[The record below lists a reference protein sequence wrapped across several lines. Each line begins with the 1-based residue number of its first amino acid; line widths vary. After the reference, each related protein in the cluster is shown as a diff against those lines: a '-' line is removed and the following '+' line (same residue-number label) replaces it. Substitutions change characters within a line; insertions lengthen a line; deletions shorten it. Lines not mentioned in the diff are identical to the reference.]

1 MVGEE
6 LQPGRITYCEREYDA
21 MIAFLRGKLAS
32 KAYDYVVLD
41 VSGVGYKIMLSGQS
55 VSRLPEIGTEIQLLT
70 KMIVKEDDVAL
81 YGFQNATEQNVFER
95 LISVS
100 GIGPKAARSILSS
113 YSAEAVIEIIASQD
127 SVRMQKAPGIG
138 KRTASRIILELKD
151 VFAQVGGDLSSQ
163 TPSASTS
170 ALQGAREALLSMG
183 FTSTEIDLALKD
195 APSEETET
203 GLLQYALKRLG
214 A

>member
-100 GIGPKAARSILSS
+100 SIGPKAALSILSS
-113 YSAEAVIEIIASQD
+113 YSAEEVIEIIASQD

-138 KRTASRIILELKD
+138 KKTASRIILELKD

>member
-1 MVGEE
+1 
-6 LQPGRITYCEREYDA
+6 

-32 KAYDYVVLD
+32 KAFDYVVLD

-55 VSRLPEIGTEIQLLT
+55 IARLPELGTEVQLLT

-81 YGFQNATEQNVFER
+81 YGFQNATEQNVFEK
-95 LISVS
+95 LIGVS
-100 GIGPKAARSILSS
+100 GIGPKAALSILSS
-113 YSAEAVIEIIASQD
+113 YSAEDVIAIIVTQD
-127 SVRMQKAPGIG
+127 ATRMQKAPGIG
-138 KRTASRIILELKD
+138 KKTASRIILELKD
-151 VFAQVGGDLSSQ
+151 SFAQESDNLLMQTQAAPSS
-163 TPSASTS
+163 SSSSS

-183 FTSTEIDLALKD
+183 FTSTEIDLALKG
-195 APSEETET
+195 APTDENES

>member
-70 KMIVKEDDVAL
+70 KMIVKEDDVVL

-100 GIGPKAARSILSS
+100 GIGPKAALSILSS
-113 YSAEAVIEIIASQD
+113 YSAEEVIEIIASQD

-138 KRTASRIILELKD
+138 KKTASRIILELKD

>member
-21 MIAFLRGKLAS
+21 MMAFLRGKLAS

-100 GIGPKAARSILSS
+100 GIGPKAALSILSS
-113 YSAEAVIEIIASQD
+113 YSAEEVIEIIASQD

-138 KRTASRIILELKD
+138 KKTASRIILELKD
-151 VFAQVGGDLSSQ
+151 VFAQVGGDLLSQ
-163 TPSASTS
+163 TPSVSTS

>member
-6 LQPGRITYCEREYDA
+6 LQPGRITYCEREYDT

-100 GIGPKAARSILSS
+100 GIGPKAALSILSS
-113 YSAEAVIEIIASQD
+113 YSAEEVIEIIASQD

-138 KRTASRIILELKD
+138 KKTASRIILELKD

>member
-6 LQPGRITYCEREYDA
+6 LQPGRITYYEREYDA

-100 GIGPKAARSILSS
+100 GIGPKAALSILSS
-113 YSAEAVIEIIASQD
+113 YSAEEVIEIIASQD

-138 KRTASRIILELKD
+138 KKTASRIILELKD

-163 TPSASTS
+163 TPSVSTS

>member
-55 VSRLPEIGTEIQLLT
+55 VSRLPEIETEIQLLT

-100 GIGPKAARSILSS
+100 GIGPKAALSILSS
-113 YSAEAVIEIIASQD
+113 YSAEEVIEIIASQD

-138 KRTASRIILELKD
+138 KKTASRIILELKD
-151 VFAQVGGDLSSQ
+151 MFAQVGGDLSSQ

>member
-21 MIAFLRGKLAS
+21 MMAFLRGKLAS

-100 GIGPKAARSILSS
+100 GIGPKAALSILSS
-113 YSAEAVIEIIASQD
+113 YSAEEVIEIIASQD

-138 KRTASRIILELKD
+138 KKTASRIILELKD
-151 VFAQVGGDLSSQ
+151 VFAQGGGDLLSQ
-163 TPSASTS
+163 TPSVSTS

>member
-100 GIGPKAARSILSS
+100 GIGPKAALSILSS
-113 YSAEAVIEIIASQD
+113 YSAEEVIEIIASQD

-138 KRTASRIILELKD
+138 KKTASRIILELKD
-151 VFAQVGGDLSSQ
+151 VLAQVGGDLSSQ
-163 TPSASTS
+163 TPSVSTS

-183 FTSTEIDLALKD
+183 FTSAEIDLALKD

>member
-6 LQPGRITYCEREYDA
+6 LQPGRITYYEREYDA

-55 VSRLPEIGTEIQLLT
+55 VPRLPEIGTEIQLLT

-100 GIGPKAARSILSS
+100 GIGPKAALSILSS
-113 YSAEAVIEIIASQD
+113 YSAEEVIEIIASQD

-138 KRTASRIILELKD
+138 KKTASRIILELKD

-163 TPSASTS
+163 TPSVSTS

>member
-6 LQPGRITYCEREYDA
+6 LQLGRITYCEREYDA

-100 GIGPKAARSILSS
+100 GIGPKAALSILSS
-113 YSAEAVIEIIASQD
+113 YSAEEVIEIIASQD

-138 KRTASRIILELKD
+138 KKTASRIILELKD

>member
-1 MVGEE
+1 
-6 LQPGRITYCEREYDA
+6 

-32 KAYDYVVLD
+32 KAFDYVVLD

-55 VSRLPEIGTEIQLLT
+55 IVHLPELGAEVQLLT

-81 YGFQNATEQNVFER
+81 YGFQNTTEQNVFEK
-95 LISVS
+95 LIGVS
-100 GIGPKAARSILSS
+100 GIGPKAALSILSS
-113 YSAEAVIEIIASQD
+113 YSAEDVIAIIVAQD
-127 SVRMQKAPGIG
+127 AARMQKAPGIG
-138 KRTASRIILELKD
+138 KKTASRIILELKD
-151 VFAQVGGDLSSQ
+151 SFAQESDNLLTQ
-163 TPSASTS
+163 NPSAPSSS

-183 FTSTEIDLALKD
+183 FTSTEIDLALKG
-195 APSEETET
+195 APTDENES

>member
-1 MVGEE
+1 MAGEE

-21 MIAFLRGKLAS
+21 MIAFLRGELAS

-100 GIGPKAARSILSS
+100 GIGPKAALSILSS
-113 YSAEAVIEIIASQD
+113 YSAGEVIEIIASQD

-138 KRTASRIILELKD
+138 KKTASRIILELKD

-163 TPSASTS
+163 TPSVSTS

>member
-55 VSRLPEIGTEIQLLT
+55 VSRLPKIGTEIQLLT

-100 GIGPKAARSILSS
+100 GIGPKAALSILSS
-113 YSAEAVIEIIASQD
+113 YSAEEVIEIIASQD

-138 KRTASRIILELKD
+138 KKTASRIILELKD

>member
-100 GIGPKAARSILSS
+100 GIGPKVALSILSS
-113 YSAEAVIEIIASQD
+113 YSAEEVIEIIASQD

-138 KRTASRIILELKD
+138 KKTASRIILELKD

>member
-1 MVGEE
+1 MAGEE

-100 GIGPKAARSILSS
+100 GIGPKAALSILSS
-113 YSAEAVIEIIASQD
+113 YSAEEVIEIIASQD

-138 KRTASRIILELKD
+138 KKTASRIILELKD

-163 TPSASTS
+163 TPSVSTS

-183 FTSTEIDLALKD
+183 FTSTESDLALKD
-195 APSEETET
+195 APSEETEI

>member
-6 LQPGRITYCEREYDA
+6 LQPGRITYYEREYDA

-100 GIGPKAARSILSS
+100 GIGPKAALSILSS
-113 YSAEAVIEIIASQD
+113 YSAEEVIEIIASQD
-127 SVRMQKAPGIG
+127 SMRMQKAPGIG
-138 KRTASRIILELKD
+138 KKTASRIILELKD

-163 TPSASTS
+163 TPSVSTS

>member
-81 YGFQNATEQNVFER
+81 YGFQNTTEQNVFER

-100 GIGPKAARSILSS
+100 GIGPKAALSILSS
-113 YSAEAVIEIIASQD
+113 YSAEEVIEIIASQD

-138 KRTASRIILELKD
+138 KKTASRIILELKD

>member
-100 GIGPKAARSILSS
+100 GIGPKAALSILSS
-113 YSAEAVIEIIASQD
+113 YSAEEVIEIIASQD
-127 SVRMQKAPGIG
+127 SVRIQKAPGIG
-138 KRTASRIILELKD
+138 KKTASRIILELKD

>member
-1 MVGEE
+1 MVGEK

-100 GIGPKAARSILSS
+100 GIGPKAALSILSS
-113 YSAEAVIEIIASQD
+113 YSAEEVIEIIASQD

-138 KRTASRIILELKD
+138 KKTASRIILELKD

>member
-100 GIGPKAARSILSS
+100 GIGPKAALSILSS
-113 YSAEAVIEIIASQD
+113 YSAEEVIEIIASQD

-138 KRTASRIILELKD
+138 KKTASRIILELKD

-183 FTSTEIDLALKD
+183 FTSIEIDLALKD

>member
-70 KMIVKEDDVAL
+70 KMIVKEDDVVL

-100 GIGPKAARSILSS
+100 GIGPKAALSILSS
-113 YSAEAVIEIIASQD
+113 YSAEEVIEIIASQD

-138 KRTASRIILELKD
+138 KKTASRIILELKD

-163 TPSASTS
+163 TPSVSTS

>member
-1 MVGEE
+1 MVEEE

-81 YGFQNATEQNVFER
+81 
-95 LISVS
+95 
-100 GIGPKAARSILSS
+100 
-113 YSAEAVIEIIASQD
+113 
-127 SVRMQKAPGIG
+127 
-138 KRTASRIILELKD
+138 
-151 VFAQVGGDLSSQ
+151 
-163 TPSASTS
+163 
-170 ALQGAREALLSMG
+170 
-183 FTSTEIDLALKD
+183 
-195 APSEETET
+195 
-203 GLLQYALKRLG
+203 
-214 A
+214 

>member
-100 GIGPKAARSILSS
+100 GIGPKAALSILSS
-113 YSAEAVIEIIASQD
+113 YSAEEVIEIIASQD

-138 KRTASRIILELKD
+138 KKTASRIILELKD
-151 VFAQVGGDLSSQ
+151 VFAQVGGDISSQ
-163 TPSASTS
+163 TPSVSTS

>member
-55 VSRLPEIGTEIQLLT
+55 VSRLPENGTEIQLLT

-100 GIGPKAARSILSS
+100 GIGPKAALSILSS
-113 YSAEAVIEIIASQD
+113 YSAEEVIEIIASQD

-138 KRTASRIILELKD
+138 KKTASRIILELKD

>member
-100 GIGPKAARSILSS
+100 GIGPKAALSILSS
-113 YSAEAVIEIIASQD
+113 YSAEEVIEIIASQD

-138 KRTASRIILELKD
+138 KKTASRIILELKD

-170 ALQGAREALLSMG
+170 ALQGAREVLLSMG

>member
-21 MIAFLRGKLAS
+21 MIAFLRGKLVS

-100 GIGPKAARSILSS
+100 GIGPKAALSILSS
-113 YSAEAVIEIIASQD
+113 YSAEEVIEIIASQD

-138 KRTASRIILELKD
+138 KKTASRIILELKD

-163 TPSASTS
+163 TPSVSTS

>member
-1 MVGEE
+1 MAGEE
-6 LQPGRITYCEREYDA
+6 LQSGRITYCEREYDA

-100 GIGPKAARSILSS
+100 GIGPKAALSILSS
-113 YSAEAVIEIIASQD
+113 YSAEEVIEIIASQD

-138 KRTASRIILELKD
+138 KKTASRIILELKD

-163 TPSASTS
+163 TPSVSTS

>member
-6 LQPGRITYCEREYDA
+6 LQPGRITYYEREYDA

-100 GIGPKAARSILSS
+100 GIGPKAALSILSS
-113 YSAEAVIEIIASQD
+113 YSAEEVIEIIASQD

-138 KRTASRIILELKD
+138 KKTASRIILELKD

-163 TPSASTS
+163 TPSVSTS
-170 ALQGAREALLSMG
+170 ALQGAREALLSMR

>member
-1 MVGEE
+1 MAGEE

-41 VSGVGYKIMLSGQS
+41 VSGVGFKIMLSGQS

-100 GIGPKAARSILSS
+100 GIGPKAALSILSS
-113 YSAEAVIEIIASQD
+113 YSAEEVIEIIASQD

-138 KRTASRIILELKD
+138 KKTASRIILELKD

-163 TPSASTS
+163 TPSVSTS

>member
-81 YGFQNATEQNVFER
+81 YGFQNATGQNVFER

-100 GIGPKAARSILSS
+100 GIGPKAALSILSS
-113 YSAEAVIEIIASQD
+113 YSAEEVIEIIASQD

-138 KRTASRIILELKD
+138 KKTASRIILELKD

>member
-6 LQPGRITYCEREYDA
+6 LQPGRITYCEREYNA

-100 GIGPKAARSILSS
+100 GIGPKAALSILSS
-113 YSAEAVIEIIASQD
+113 YSAEEVIEIIASQD

-138 KRTASRIILELKD
+138 KKTASRIILELKD

-183 FTSTEIDLALKD
+183 FTSAEIDLALKD

>member
-100 GIGPKAARSILSS
+100 GIGPKAALSILSS
-113 YSAEAVIEIIASQD
+113 YSAEEVIEIIASQD
-127 SVRMQKAPGIG
+127 SARMQKAPGIG
-138 KRTASRIILELKD
+138 KKTASRIILELKD

-163 TPSASTS
+163 TPSVSTS

-183 FTSTEIDLALKD
+183 FTSAEIDLALKD

>member
-100 GIGPKAARSILSS
+100 GIGPKAALSILSS
-113 YSAEAVIEIIASQD
+113 YSAEEVIEIIASQD

-138 KRTASRIILELKD
+138 KKTASRIILELKD

-170 ALQGAREALLSMG
+170 ALKERV
-183 FTSTEIDLALKD
+183 KH
-195 APSEETET
+195 
-203 GLLQYALKRLG
+203 Y
-214 A
+214 

>member
-100 GIGPKAARSILSS
+100 GIGPKAALSILSS
-113 YSAEAVIEIIASQD
+113 YSAEEVIEIIASQD

-138 KRTASRIILELKD
+138 KKTASRIILELKD

-195 APSEETET
+195 ASSEETET

>member
-1 MVGEE
+1 
-6 LQPGRITYCEREYDA
+6 

-81 YGFQNATEQNVFER
+81 YGFQNATEQDVFER

-100 GIGPKAARSILSS
+100 GIGPKAALSILSS
-113 YSAEAVIEIIASQD
+113 YSAEEVIEIIASQD

-138 KRTASRIILELKD
+138 KKTASRIILELKD
-151 VFAQVGGDLSSQ
+151 VFAQVGGELSSQ

-203 GLLQYALKRLG
+203 GLLQYALKRVG

>member
-1 MVGEE
+1 MVEEE

-100 GIGPKAARSILSS
+100 GIGPKAALSILSS
-113 YSAEAVIEIIASQD
+113 YSAEEVIEIIASQD

-138 KRTASRIILELKD
+138 KKTASRIILELKD

-163 TPSASTS
+163 TPSVSTS

>member
-100 GIGPKAARSILSS
+100 GIGPKAALSILSS
-113 YSAEAVIEIIASQD
+113 YSAEEVIEIIASQD

-138 KRTASRIILELKD
+138 KKTASRIILELKD

-163 TPSASTS
+163 TPSVSTS

-183 FTSTEIDLALKD
+183 FTSAEIDLALKD

>member
-1 MVGEE
+1 MAGEE

-100 GIGPKAARSILSS
+100 GIGPKAALSILSS
-113 YSAEAVIEIIASQD
+113 YSAEEVIEIIASQD
-127 SVRMQKAPGIG
+127 SVRMQKAPSIG
-138 KRTASRIILELKD
+138 KKTASRIILELKD

-163 TPSASTS
+163 TPSVSTS